1 MKEIADGATTIFSE
15 TILTAMNKLIW
26 PMGLA
31 IAVCFTACTS
41 HKEEKSEEGNFA
53 ITSPILMD
61 TCFTKE
67 YVAQIQSLQN
77 VEIRAKVDG
86 YLESI
91 NVDEGQHVNAGQ
103 VLFHIMPKEYQA
115 EFAKAKAE
123 AKAAEIEW
131 QNVKTLAEKNIV
143 SNSEVA
149 LAQAKFDQAK
159 AQEAVAELHVS
170 FTEIKAPFDGTVDRI
185 RFKVGSLIDDG
196 TLLTSLSNNKEVYA
210 YFNVSE
216 VEYLDYKARNKDDE
230 KNTATLLL
238 ANNQPHKYKGTIE
251 TVESEFDNATGNIAF
266 RAKFPNPDLLLK
278 HGETGK
284 VQLKVD
290 IKNALIIPQKAT
302 FEIQDKIYV
311 YVLDQNNTVK
321 SRNIS
326 IKQKLPNL
334 YVIESGLSVN
344 EKILLEGIQSVKEDE
359 KIHSEFMPAKMVIGD
374 LQLIK

>member
-1 MKEIADGATTIFSE
+1 
-15 TILTAMNKLIW
+15 MNKLIW
-26 PMGLA
+26 PLGLA
-31 IAVCFTACTS
+31 IAVSFTACKS
-41 HKEEKSEEGNFA
+41 HTEEKSEEGKFA

-61 TCFTKE
+61 TSFMKE
-67 YVAQIQSLQN
+67 YVAQIQSIQN

-103 VLFHIMPKEYQA
+103 VLFNIMPKEYQA
-115 EFAKAKAE
+115 ELAKAKAE

-143 SNSEVA
+143 STSEVA
-149 LAQAKFDQAK
+149 MAQAKFDQAK
-159 AQEAVAELHVS
+159 AEEALAELHVS
-170 FTEIKAPFDGTVDRI
+170 FTEIKAPFDGTIDRI
-185 RFKVGSLIDDG
+185 RFKKGSLIDDG
-196 TLLTSLSNNKEVYA
+196 SLLTSLSNNKDVYA

-216 VEYLDYKARNKDDE
+216 VEYLDYSTRNKDDE
-230 KNTATLLL
+230 KNSATLLL

-284 VQLKVD
+284 VQLKVG
-290 IKNALIIPQKAT
+290 IKNALVIPQKAT

-311 YVLDQNNTVK
+311 YVLDGENTVK

-334 YVIESGLSVN
+334 YVVESGLSTN
-344 EKILLEGIQSVKEDE
+344 DKILLEGIQSVKEDE